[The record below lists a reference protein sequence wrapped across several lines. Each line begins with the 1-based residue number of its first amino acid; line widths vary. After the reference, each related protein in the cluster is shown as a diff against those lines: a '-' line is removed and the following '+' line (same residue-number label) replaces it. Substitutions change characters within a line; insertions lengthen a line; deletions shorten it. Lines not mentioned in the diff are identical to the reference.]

1 MVRAISGSLK
11 SIFGDSIPD
20 AGRKKKWGPLDIS
33 TRIRGKLSKFESK
46 STIVERTMNS
56 FERFFSSVEKI
67 DDNFEKK
74 RTRTE
79 NAQLRSAPPGGA
91 DQDLER
97 IEIK

>member
-1 MVRAISGSLK
+1 
-11 SIFGDSIPD
+11 
-20 AGRKKKWGPLDIS
+20 
-33 TRIRGKLSKFESK
+33 
-46 STIVERTMNS
+46 MNS